1 MLNTTKNNEKL
12 MIVIFY
18 SWHIYLFITVEKNI
32 YNNKLCVKVFIGYIL
47 LDSKAL
53 TRQKKLSV
61 LEWRLLS
68 KAYTQFWHVEAMR
81 VSMKTPFNKI
91 NSIRLLACF

>member
-1 MLNTTKNNEKL
+1 MLNATKNNEKL

-18 SWHIYLFITVEKNI
+18 SWHIYLFITVEKI

-53 TRQKKLSV
+53 ARQKKLSV

-68 KAYTQFWHVEAMR
+68 KA
-81 VSMKTPFNKI
+81 
-91 NSIRLLACF
+91 

>member
-1 MLNTTKNNEKL
+1 MQNTTKNNEKL
-12 MIVIFY
+12 MMVIFY
-18 SWHIYLFITVEKNI
+18 SWHLFITVEKI

-53 TRQKKLSV
+53 ARQKKLSV

-68 KAYTQFWHVEAMR
+68 KA
-81 VSMKTPFNKI
+81 
-91 NSIRLLACF
+91 

>member
-18 SWHIYLFITVEKNI
+18 SWHIYLFITVEKI
-32 YNNKLCVKVFIGYIL
+32 CHNKLCVKVFIGYIL

-53 TRQKKLSV
+53 ARQKKLSV

-68 KAYTQFWHVEAMR
+68 KA
-81 VSMKTPFNKI
+81 
-91 NSIRLLACF
+91 

>member
-18 SWHIYLFITVEKNI
+18 SWHIYLFITVEKI

-53 TRQKKLSV
+53 ARQKKLSV

-68 KAYTQFWHVEAMR
+68 KA
-81 VSMKTPFNKI
+81 
-91 NSIRLLACF
+91 

>member
-18 SWHIYLFITVEKNI
+18 SWHIYLFITVEKI

-53 TRQKKLSV
+53 ARQKKAICARTTTTFLQGLNSV
-61 LEWRLLS
+61 LAFES
-68 KAYTQFWHVEAMR
+68 Y
-81 VSMKTPFNKI
+81 
-91 NSIRLLACF
+91 ACVNENTLW